1 MTTDG
6 PPLVGISCYR
16 EEVSWGVW
24 QQVRADVLHADYAD
38 TVAGGGGVPV
48 LLPGAAH
55 EASVPDLDAAADA
68 VVARL
73 DALVIAGGADVEPAR
88 YGAAPHPRTTGCRP
102 DRDGWELA
110 LIAAADRVSLPLL
123 GVCRGMQLMAVAAGG
138 SLVQH
143 LPDVLGSVLHSPGAD
158 AFGDVVIATVPGS
171 RVAAAVG
178 DAVSVRC
185 HHHQVVG
192 RHPGFVPVA
201 TAADGSLEAMERTGR
216 RFCVAV
222 QWHPENAR
230 DARLFNALIAAARTN
245 TRS

>member
-1 MTTDG
+1 MATDG
-6 PPLVGISCYR
+6 PPVVGISCYR

-48 LLPGAAH
+48 LLPGAAVGTGK
-55 EASVPDLDAAADA
+55 SDVDAAADA

-73 DALVIAGGADVEPAR
+73 DALVIAGGADVDPAR
-88 YGAAPHPRTTGCRP
+88 YGAAPHPRTVGCRP
-102 DRDGWELA
+102 ERDSWELA

-123 GVCRGMQLMAVAAGG
+123 GVCRGMQLMAVAASG

-143 LPDVLGSVLHSPGAD
+143 LPDVLGSALHSPGAD
-158 AFGDVVIATVPGS
+158 AFGDVPITTVSGS

-178 DAVSVRC
+178 NAVSVRC
-185 HHHQVVG
+185 HHHQAVD

-201 TAADGSLEAMERTGR
+201 TAADGTLEAMERTGR

-230 DARLFNALIAAARTN
+230 DARLFNALISAARAN
-245 TRS
+245 TGT